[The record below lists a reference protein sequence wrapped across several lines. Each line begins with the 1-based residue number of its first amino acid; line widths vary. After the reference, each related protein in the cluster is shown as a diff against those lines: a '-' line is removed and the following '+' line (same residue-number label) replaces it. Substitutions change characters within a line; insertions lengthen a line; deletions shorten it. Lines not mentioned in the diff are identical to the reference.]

1 MCVQRLKNNP
11 IYSQNLSSNQRLFV
25 LLTIVSNSSLPQ
37 HFAISIIVTSPEP
50 RTQIIPDYPTLK
62 LPFIDDLHS
71 ALANF

>member
-1 MCVQRLKNNP
+1 MCPKIEKQ
-11 IYSQNLSSNQRLFV
+11 SNLFAEFFIKSNQRLFV
-25 LLTIVSNSSLPQ
+25 CSNSSLPQ
-37 HFAISIIVTSPEP
+37 HFPISIIVTSPEP